1 MGRYRLNS
9 GSKAKT
15 NTFSL
20 YPIHMTMLNELENKL
35 KKGRS
40 EIIQNLIESF
50 HELHFGKRNGG
61 TQNLGKFEK
70 GINYDT

>member
-1 MGRYRLNS
+1 
-9 GSKAKT
+9 
-15 NTFSL
+15 
-20 YPIHMTMLNELENKL
+20 MTMLNELENKL